1 LPEQRGQ
8 GLLFAFVERAE
19 EMGADRGGVYADG
32 CADLVGVQHGND
44 PTKVTVPG
52 LDNIGYPTLDREN
65 P

>member
-1 LPEQRGQ
+1 
-8 GLLFAFVERAE
+8 
-19 EMGADRGGVYADG
+19 MGADRGGVYADG